1 LYLTREEEWLLLRRF
16 QGGRGAYRLT
26 LQRAI
31 AVGRAL
37 FEGNQDQR
45 LLRLSVIS
53 RRKSSK
59 VTPNLQR
66 VSGSDFLR
74 LCEGLVASSLTR
86 PSLNSLNLVANL
98 ERIWVVL
105 QVVTCRRFK
114 IKVLQL
120 TIIWQEMWDF
130 MRE

>member
-1 LYLTREEEWLLLRRF
+1 M
-16 QGGRGAYRLT
+16 
-26 LQRAI
+26 
-31 AVGRAL
+31 
-37 FEGNQDQR
+37 
-45 LLRLSVIS
+45 
-53 RRKSSK
+53 
-59 VTPNLQR
+59 TPNLQR
-66 VSGSDFLR
+66 VYGSDFIR

-105 QVVTCRRFK
+105 QVVTGRRFK
-114 IKVLQL
+114 VKVLQL

>member
-1 LYLTREEEWLLLRRF
+1 MYLTREEEWLLLRRF
-16 QGGRGAYRLT
+16 QGGRGAYRLA

-66 VSGSDFLR
+66 VYGSDFLR

-98 ERIWVVL
+98 ERFWVVL
-105 QVVTCRRFK
+105 TSGPPV
-114 IKVLQL
+114 
-120 TIIWQEMWDF
+120 
-130 MRE
+130 